1 MPKSKVIK
9 KIKKIF
15 CCCEKQYW

>member
-1 MPKSKVIK
+1 ME

-15 CCCEKQYW
+15 CRS